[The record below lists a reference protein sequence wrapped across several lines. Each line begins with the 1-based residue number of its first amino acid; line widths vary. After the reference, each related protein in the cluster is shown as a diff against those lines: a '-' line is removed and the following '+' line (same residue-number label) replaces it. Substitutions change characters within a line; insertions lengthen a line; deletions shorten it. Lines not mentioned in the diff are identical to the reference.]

1 MLKEKDRLLRNSLR
15 IFDLILSVPAFYFAF
30 HVHVTLIAPLF
41 PSLFT
46 GLFPVAYYTWIL
58 ALTIPLGLI
67 LLHLGGLYDR
77 LRLEPKRR
85 TFWKILRVMALFI
98 VALYLGV
105 HVIVKATYFSRF
117 FIFLYGFFYTALL
130 LGFRFLILSF
140 LERIRERGF
149 NVHQTLIIGTG
160 EGAREVHERIEAYRF
175 WGLHLLGFI
184 ACSPPGVHIPREK
197 IIGTLEDL
205 EKILRSRVVDEVFVA
220 LSEEERPNR
229 EEILRACERV
239 GVPVYLVP
247 VRYEWQ
253 LSKSTTTS
261 IGDLHLIR
269 FSPVPD
275 HPIPIGVKRGIDL
288 VVSSLVLLV
297 FPVLYLLVGFLIKLD
312 SPGPILYRQIRI
324 SHNKRKFNC
333 YKFRTMIHNADR
345 QVHLLER
352 MDETEGPIR
361 KARNDPR
368 ITRVGRVLRRFSI
381 DETPQFINIFKG
393 EMSLVGPRPPTPDE
407 VEQYEFDQLRRL
419 SIKQGLTGLWQV
431 SGRDA
436 IKSFEERLRLDLYYI
451 DHWSLWL
458 DIRIIF
464 KTFYIIFKGAS

>member
-1 MLKEKDRLLRNSLR
+1 MLKEKDRLLRNGLR
-15 IFDLILSVPAFYFAF
+15 LFDLILSVPAFYIAY
-30 HVHVTLIAPLF
+30 HVHITLIAPRF

-58 ALTIPLGLI
+58 ALAIPLGLI
-67 LLHLGGLYDR
+67 LFHLGGLYDR
-77 LRLEPKRR
+77 LRLESKGR

-98 VALYLGV
+98 AALYLGV
-105 HVIVKATYFSRF
+105 HVVVKATYFSRF
-117 FIFLYGFFYTALL
+117 FIFLYGLFYTALL

-160 EGAREVHERIEAYRF
+160 EGAREVYERIEAYRF

-184 ACSPPGVHIPREK
+184 ACSPRVLHIPREK

-205 EKILRSRVVDEVFVA
+205 ETILRGRVIDEVFVT
-220 LSEEERPNR
+220 LSEEEMPNR
-229 EEILRACERV
+229 EDILRACESV

-253 LSKSTTTS
+253 LSRSTTTS
-261 IGDLHLIR
+261 LGDIHLIR

-275 HPIPIGVKRGIDL
+275 RPFPLGVKRGIDL
-288 VVSSLVLLV
+288 AVSSLVLLV
-297 FPVLYLLVGFLIKLD
+297 FPLLCLVVGLLIKLD
-312 SPGPILYRQIRI
+312 SPGPVLYRQIRV

-333 YKFRTMIHNADR
+333 YKFRTMILEADR
-345 QVHLLER
+345 HIHLLEGL
-352 MDETEGPIR
+352 DETKGPIR

-407 VEQYEFDQLRRL
+407 VEQYAFHQLRRL
-419 SIKQGLTGLWQV
+419 SVKQGLTGLWQV

-436 IKSFEERLRLDLYYI
+436 IKTFEERLKLDLYYI

-458 DIRIIF
+458 DIKIIF
-464 KTFYIIFKGAS
+464 KTLYIIFKGAV